1 MKMKKLIS
9 GVALSLSILTAGTI
23 SAAQVTTQFMNQ
35 TYNEVKN
42 WAGYTNPN
50 VYYNRNVCGESNGI
64 TAYACNQNI
73 QVGFSFLQQ
82 LENNYPLSS
91 KYVFAHE
98 WGHTIQ
104 FKYGIFSQV
113 PYQELQADCVGGA
126 FTYYAQN
133 NLGYSGIF
141 QSAQG
146 LAYSFGDP
154 THGTGSQRAYY
165 VRNGYNTRGNLVNC
179 F

>member
-1 MKMKKLIS
+1 MIKKILTSAAI
-9 GVALSLSILTAGTI
+9 VASILTINSA
-23 SAAQVTTQFMNQ
+23 SAAQVTTQFLNK
-35 TYNEVKN
+35 TYSEVKN

-50 VYYNRNVCGESNGI
+50 VYYDRNVCGEPNGV

-73 QVGFSFLQQ
+73 QLGTSFLQRI
-82 LENNYPLSS
+82 ENSYPLAS

-104 FKYGIFSQV
+104 FKYRILSQA

-126 FTYYAQN
+126 FAYYGQN
-133 NLGYSGIF
+133 NLGYSGLF

-146 LAYSFGDP
+146 LAYAIGGDAE
-154 THGTGSQRAYY
+154 HGTGSQRAYY
-165 VRNGYNTRGNLVNC
+165 VRNGYNTGGNLVSC